1 MPESVSQSG
10 DQLAILEVVHTIN
23 DAWLHKRGETM
34 TNALRPCFA
43 ENVVMRGPGF
53 LLLGSGCDFAVQSYH
68 DFVTQATVMKCT
80 LDEPQIDI
88 CEQTAA
94 AHYRWEMTYAL
105 DGQAYTERGHDL
117 FVLARKGE
125 KWVVVWRVVLPQPG

>member
-10 DQLAILEVVHTIN
+10 DQLAILAVVNTIN

-34 TNALRPCFA
+34 TNALRPCLA

-53 LLLGSGCDFAVQSYH
+53 LLLGSGRDFAVQSYH

-94 AHYRWEMTYAL
+94 AHYKWEMTYVL

-117 FVLARKGE
+117 FVLARRGE
-125 KWVVVWRVVLPQPG
+125 TWVVVWRVMLPQPG